1 MGTKAGTAAGDVLD
15 TADMG
20 GGAYDG
26 APGLVAGLD
35 ESEIAALSSC

>member
-1 MGTKAGTAAGDVLD
+1 MKAGAAAGDVLD

-26 APGLVAGLD
+26 APGSVGGVY
-35 ESEIAALSSC
+35 ESEMAALSSC